1 LESQVLQL
9 RLFTIP
15 FSPRLGGFD
24 DEPLRAFIAD
34 KQVHSLESWHFVHE
48 GTPYWSFCVTYMLKE
63 EPPGIRAGHQD
74 AKPDKEHWRKQ
85 LKDADWAVYNALREW
100 RKARAD
106 EEGIPPYLVFTNE
119 QLSQMILGRVS
130 TLGALGALKQVGPSR
145 VEKYG
150 KDVLRILNGRTRDDQ
165 ERASGTARADGVD
178 GVPGVAAADDGEVSE
193 ETASDADEPDRQPGA
208 GRGDDA
214 DGGAIQ

>member
-1 LESQVLQL
+1 MQL

-24 DEPLRAFIAD
+24 DEPLRVFIAD

-48 GTPYWSFCVTYMLKE
+48 GTPYWSFCIQYTLKE
-63 EPPGIRAGHQD
+63 DVPAISASPQD

-85 LKDADWAVYNALREW
+85 LKDADWPVFNALREW
-100 RKARAD
+100 RKRRAD
-106 EEGIPPYLVFTNE
+106 EEGIPAYLVFTNE
-119 QLSQMILGRVS
+119 QLTRIILENVASLSALGRIP
-130 TLGALGALKQVGPSR
+130 GVGPSR

-178 GVPGVAAADDGEVSE
+178 GVPGMAAADDGEVSE
-193 ETASDADEPDRQPGA
+193 ESASDTDEPDRQSGV